1 MPGGRGKIKET
12 LLPLHINCSYRL
24 VEFDRRVK
32 KMKKKCRKG
41 ADEVKVTK
49 KDLM

>member
-1 MPGGRGKIKET
+1 MPGGRGKIKGT
-12 LLPLHINCSYRL
+12 LVPLHISCSHRL

-49 KDLM
+49 KKI